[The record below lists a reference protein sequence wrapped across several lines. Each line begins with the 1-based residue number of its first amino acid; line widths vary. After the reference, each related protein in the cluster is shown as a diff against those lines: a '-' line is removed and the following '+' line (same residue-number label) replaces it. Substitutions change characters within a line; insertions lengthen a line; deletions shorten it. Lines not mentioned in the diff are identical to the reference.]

1 MPTDQPDHL
10 VDPPGQFDYFML
22 RVFRAEEDSHS
33 IAGQVERLGTGEKC
47 RFESGGELLAL
58 VTRWPVGG
66 SGAEIR
72 ESR

>member
-10 VDPPGQFDYFML
+10 MDAPGQFEYFML
-22 RVFRAEEDSHS
+22 RVFRAEEDTRA

-58 VTRWPVGG
+58 VTSWPVAG
-66 SGAEIR
+66 SREEIR
-72 ESR
+72 GTG